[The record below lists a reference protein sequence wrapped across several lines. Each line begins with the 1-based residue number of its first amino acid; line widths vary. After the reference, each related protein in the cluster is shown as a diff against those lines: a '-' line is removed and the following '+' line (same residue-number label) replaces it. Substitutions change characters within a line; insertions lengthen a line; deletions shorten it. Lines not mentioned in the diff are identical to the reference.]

1 MHLCYITICV
11 EIFKQRSTN
20 IVSSSTMHKNILIPN
35 QLLRK
40 LKYIYCAQLCKK
52 IIYKKYIK
60 IMSKKDGLELVKV
73 FFTCTLID

>member
-1 MHLCYITICV
+1 
-11 EIFKQRSTN
+11 
-20 IVSSSTMHKNILIPN
+20 MHKNILIPN